1 MRKIDHQKIIDNIDH
16 MVNTLEYDSLRS
28 PGKAKL
34 NADTLVN
41 LLTLKEKYEALVAAN
56 AKTVEAPAVK
66 KEEAVVEAPV
76 KKTTRTTKAATKA
89 AK

>member
-1 MRKIDHQKIIDNIDH
+1 MRKIDYQKIIDNIDH
-16 MVNTLEYDSLRS
+16 MVNTLEYDSTRS
-28 PGKAKL
+28 PGKVKL

-41 LLTLKEKYEALVAAN
+41 LLALKEKYEGLVAASP
-56 AKTVEAPAVK
+56 KTVEAPAVK

-76 KKTTRTTKAATKA
+76 KKTTRTKAATKA